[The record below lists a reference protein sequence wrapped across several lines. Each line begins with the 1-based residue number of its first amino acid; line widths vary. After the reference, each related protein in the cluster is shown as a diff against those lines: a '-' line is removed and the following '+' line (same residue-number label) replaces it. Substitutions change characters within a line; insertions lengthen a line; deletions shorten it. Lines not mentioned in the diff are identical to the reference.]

1 MTLSTLLIV
10 LSSAAPVVVSA
21 PVCTTVLPGEGE
33 RHAGV
38 DLDGDAIPDSEDWCA
53 QTPPNTRVGPSGCAD
68 WEIPVSCEKEVPVP
82 PPAPVAVVPAAAAP
96 EPSREP
102 PKDSD
107 GDGVNDGADQ
117 CADTPKG
124 LAVDAKG
131 CVEIEKVVLAG
142 VNFEMGSVNL
152 RPEAAATLRTVAQAM
167 KASPAVE
174 VEIGGHTDSIG
185 PGGKNQRLSERRASS
200 VKAFLVREGVDAA
213 RLSIKGY
220 GESQPVGP
228 NDTDAGRANNRR
240 VAFKVTRR

>member
-1 MTLSTLLIV
+1 MTLAALLIV
-10 LSSAAPVVVSA
+10 LSAAAPI
-21 PVCTTVLPGEGE
+21 CTTVLPGEGE

-53 QTPPNTRVGPSGCAD
+53 LTPPDTRVGPSGCAD
-68 WEIPVSCEKEVPVP
+68 WEIPVSCEREMPVP
-82 PPAPVAVVPAAAAP
+82 ASAPVAVVPAQPAPAA
-96 EPSREP
+96 EP

-107 GDGVNDGADQ
+107 GDGVNDAADR
-117 CADTPKG
+117 CAGTPAG

-142 VNFEMGSVNL
+142 VNFEMGSVKL
-152 RPEAAATLRTVAQAM
+152 RPEAAAPLRTVAQAM

-185 PGGKNQRLSERRASS
+185 PAGKNRRLSERRANS
-200 VKAFLVREGVDAA
+200 VKAFLVGEGVAAA
-213 RLSIKGY
+213 RLTTKGY
-220 GESQPVGP
+220 GEAEPVGP

-240 VAFKVTRR
+240 VGFRVTRP

>member
-1 MTLSTLLIV
+1 MTLATLLIV
-10 LSSAAPVVVSA
+10 LSAAAPMAASA

-68 WEIPVSCEKEVPVP
+68 WEIPVSCEKDIPVP
-82 PPAPVAVVPAAAAP
+82 PAAPAAVVPAAAAP
-96 EPSREP
+96 AVAAP

-107 GDGVNDGADQ
+107 GDGVNDGTDQ
-117 CADTPKG
+117 CAGTPKG

-142 VNFEMGSVNL
+142 VNFEMGSAKL
-152 RPEAAATLRTVAQAM
+152 RPEASATLRTVAQAM

-174 VEIGGHTDSIG
+174 VEVGGHTDSIG
-185 PGGKNQRLSERRASS
+185 VESKNRRLSERRANA
-200 VKAFLVREGVDAA
+200 VKAFLVAEGVEAA
-213 RLSIKGY
+213 RLSAKGY

-240 VAFKVTRR
+240 VAFKVTKR